1 LIGPTGPAGICDCS
15 CVQYINTFTTD
26 TSGGPQDVK
35 IIYSIPNK
43 MNYIVYGFD
52 SAGLPSRLYIKV
64 GDTPSHENGIGF
76 VNDIGGNNEIDALH
90 FAQIDLGDYIR
101 VKTSKC
107 ANPTIK
113 IGSIQLGEDFII
125 YGSNTLGLKGTQLY
139 AYKNTTDNTDAN
151 SSKVI
156 VIPSYNMTDL
166 SKTGDIY
173 LYGTL
178 PFRYISIG
186 TSTGN
191 ITFNVITFN
200 LCSC

>member
-1 LIGPTGPAGICDCS
+1 MVLI
-15 CVQYINTFTTD
+15 IN
-26 TSGGPQDVK
+26 
-35 IIYSIPNK
+35 
-43 MNYIVYGFD
+43 
-52 SAGLPSRLYIKV
+52 
-64 GDTPSHENGIGF
+64 
-76 VNDIGGNNEIDALH
+76 
-90 FAQIDLGDYIR
+90 
-101 VKTSKC
+101 
-107 ANPTIK
+107 NPTIK

-139 AYKNTTDNTDAN
+139 TYKNTTDNTDAN

-173 LYGTL
+173 LYGSI

-186 TSTGN
+186 TSNGN